1 MYFAYRLHLF
11 FELVADGLGVSML
24 GLVLVVL
31 VSFEVEGVAV
41 VVDLD
46 KEVGVDVP

>member
-11 FELVADGLGVSML
+11 FELIVDGLEVFLL
-24 GLVLVVL
+24 GPLSLVE

-41 VVDLD
+41 VLELD
-46 KEVGVDVP
+46 EEVGVDVP